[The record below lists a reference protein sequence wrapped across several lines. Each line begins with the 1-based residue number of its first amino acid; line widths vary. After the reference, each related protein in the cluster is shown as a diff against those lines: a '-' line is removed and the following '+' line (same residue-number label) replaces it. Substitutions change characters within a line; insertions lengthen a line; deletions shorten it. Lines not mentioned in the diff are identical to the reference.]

1 MTLIYLNVVQRWY
14 SGMFGVE
21 TLSWWD
27 SHSAVEIWKNNKNML
42 KQKYRMHNL
51 YVQVSCFFSEHMII
65 LNSVEG
71 TQRQASYLERERW
84 LETGLPIF
92 RQRYSKA
99 TIPNSQ

>member
-1 MTLIYLNVVQRWY
+1 MTLIYLNAVQRWY

-51 YVQVSCFFSEHMII
+51 YVQVSSVLLEYCSKYTYDISEFSRGYQKT
-65 LNSVEG
+65 S
-71 TQRQASYLERERW
+71 S
-84 LETGLPIF
+84 
-92 RQRYSKA
+92 
-99 TIPNSQ
+99 

>member
-1 MTLIYLNVVQRWY
+1 MFVVQRWY

-51 YVQVSCFFSEHMII
+51 YVQV
-65 LNSVEG
+65 N
-71 TQRQASYLERERW
+71 
-84 LETGLPIF
+84 PIF
-92 RQRYSKA
+92 QKPPFSSVVDDFIIFSRGCQKISFLFGTSKMDGNQFA
-99 TIPNSQ
+99 DF

>member
-1 MTLIYLNVVQRWY
+1 MVDLYSRHMARPSAVLDFLVQNINGFCFCVSPRTTLSSLDTHLYIKLNVVQRWY

-51 YVQVSCFFSEHMII
+51 YVQVSYFS
-65 LNSVEG
+65 N
-71 TQRQASYLERERW
+71 
-84 LETGLPIF
+84 
-92 RQRYSKA
+92 
-99 TIPNSQ
+99 

>member
-1 MTLIYLNVVQRWY
+1 MGPYKYLIVVQRWY

-51 YVQVSCFFSEHMII
+51 YVQVS
-65 LNSVEG
+65 
-71 TQRQASYLERERW
+71 
-84 LETGLPIF
+84 PIV
-92 RQRYSKA
+92 
-99 TIPNSQ
+99 PNRHF